1 MCSCN
6 HIVVV
11 GCHGWTAVVQNGQSQ
26 TRLEAKMATECQGQH
41 LRISDRGPLTSDVEL
56 VSLSRGQCHRQDI
69 VSLQQHGY
77 TNSVPPDGEIPGSR
91 TRGGVLRALARPGNR
106 PHRAIFWSIACARL
120 LTSGHGQ
127 VSDRPRTVDL
137 GQRTQLLKLKINLRF
152 LANHASSSVTVATF
166 TMALNFAPRDRPTHK
181 RLRNLRISQ
190 LRSLVFPEGVS

>member
-1 MCSCN
+1 
-6 HIVVV
+6 
-11 GCHGWTAVVQNGQSQ
+11 
-26 TRLEAKMATECQGQH
+26 MATECQGQH
-41 LRISDRGPLTSDVEL
+41 LRISDRGPLTSDVER

-77 TNSVPPDGEIPGSR
+77 TNCVPPERSQVVVHGAGYSGPWH
-91 TRGGVLRALARPGNR
+91 ARVIGHTVQFSGR
-106 PHRAIFWSIACARL
+106 SLARL
-120 LTSGHGQ
+120 LTSGHGH

-152 LANHASSSVTVATF
+152 LANDASSSVTVATF

>member
-1 MCSCN
+1 MSGSTPSNLGPWTLDIGRRTCIVIKRTVSPTGHCFSTTTRVHQLCS
-6 HIVVV
+6 
-11 GCHGWTAVVQNGQSQ
+11 A
-26 TRLEAKMATECQGQH
+26 
-41 LRISDRGPLTSDVEL
+41 
-56 VSLSRGQCHRQDI
+56 
-69 VSLQQHGY
+69 
-77 TNSVPPDGEIPGSR
+77 GEIPGSR

-152 LANHASSSVTVATF
+152 LANHASSSVAVATF